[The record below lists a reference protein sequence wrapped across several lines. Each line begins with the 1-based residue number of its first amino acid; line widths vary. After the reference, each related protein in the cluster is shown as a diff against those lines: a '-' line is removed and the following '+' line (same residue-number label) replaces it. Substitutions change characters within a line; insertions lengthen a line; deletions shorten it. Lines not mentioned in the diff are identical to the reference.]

1 MSNSLYT
8 ATSPQ
13 CPNQAQWLR
22 YRRGQSSPLETR
34 AIEEH
39 FTDCALCGEAIDTI
53 MSTDADVLEAQ
64 WRALEQPNMP
74 APSQR
79 KPLFLKRFLTPIAAA
94 ATLIGLIGGA
104 VFLIRQANQQQHQPI
119 AQNTSPAKT
128 YSTPDTSAQL
138 NNIANTENIA
148 HPEAISTP
156 PITPNQQAPSA
167 STVKNTIAQS
177 PPTPTKTSQEPRR
190 LAEQVAEADVVLKD
204 HELLTVNAD
213 AGATVQE
220 EKVVEAPAAAKPS
233 AQADVAASIA
243 SKKEAVSVLS
253 KQKQQATTSNY
264 ASESGVDAYNQGR
277 YAEAIPLLEQ
287 QAKATQYQQQSAL
300 YLADAYQ
307 KTGNKQAARKLLQKI
322 IARKGPNTKQ
332 AQHMLDLLEKD

>member
-1 MSNSLYT
+1 MPNSLYT
-8 ATSPQ
+8 ASSPQ

-22 YRRGQSSPLETR
+22 YRRNQASPLETR

-39 FTDCALCGEAIDTI
+39 FSDCALCSEAIDTI

-64 WRALEQPNMP
+64 WLALEQRNMP
-74 APSQR
+74 ALLQR
-79 KPLFLKRFLTPIAAA
+79 KPLFIKRFLTPIAVA
-94 ATLIGLIGGA
+94 ATLVGLIGGA
-104 VFLIRQANQQQHQPI
+104 VFLFRETNQQQHQPI
-119 AQNTSPAKT
+119 AQNTSPAKP
-128 YSTPDTSAQL
+128 YSPPDTTLHL
-138 NNIANTENIA
+138 NNIAQTE
-148 HPEAISTP
+148 PISTA
-156 PITPNQQAPSA
+156 PITSNQQAPSA
-167 STVKNTIAQS
+167 STVKNTIAKS
-177 PPTPTKTSQEPRR
+177 LPTPTQTSREPRR
-190 LAEQVAEADVVLKD
+190 LADQVAEADVVLKD
-204 HELLTVNAD
+204 NELLTTTAE

-220 EKVVEAPAAAKPS
+220 EKVVEAPPSANPS

-243 SKKEAVSVLS
+243 SKKEAVSVFS
-253 KQKQQATTSNY
+253 KQKLQATTSNY
-264 ASESGVDAYNQGR
+264 TTESGIDAYNQGR
-277 YAEAIPLLEQ
+277 FAEAIPLLEQ

>member
-1 MSNSLYT
+1 MPNSPYT
-8 ATSPQ
+8 ASSPQ

-22 YRRGQSSPLETR
+22 YRRNQASPTETE
-34 AIEEH
+34 AIENH
-39 FTDCALCGEAIDTI
+39 FTDCPLCSEAIDII
-53 MSTDADVLEAQ
+53 MSTEADVLEVQ
-64 WRALEQPNMP
+64 WRALDQRNQPNLSVP
-74 APSQR
+74 

-94 ATLIGLIGGA
+94 ATIIGLIGGA

-128 YSTPDTSAQL
+128 YSPPDTSLHL
-138 NNIANTENIA
+138 NNIGNT
-148 HPEAISTP
+148 EAISTA
-156 PITPNQQAPSA
+156 PISPNEQAPST
-167 STVKNTIAQS
+167 STVKNTIAKSLPS
-177 PPTPTKTSQEPRR
+177 PTQTSQEPRGV
-190 LAEQVAEADVVLKD
+190 ANQVAEADVVLKD
-204 HELLTVNAD
+204 QELLTANAE
-213 AGATVQE
+213 AVASMQE

-243 SKKEAVSVLS
+243 SKKEAVSVFS
-253 KQKQQATTSNY
+253 KQKRQATTSNY
-264 ASESGVDAYNQGR
+264 TSETGVNAYNQGR

-287 QAKATQYQQQSAL
+287 QAKATQYQEQSAL

-332 AQHMLDLLEKD
+332 AQQLLDLLEKD